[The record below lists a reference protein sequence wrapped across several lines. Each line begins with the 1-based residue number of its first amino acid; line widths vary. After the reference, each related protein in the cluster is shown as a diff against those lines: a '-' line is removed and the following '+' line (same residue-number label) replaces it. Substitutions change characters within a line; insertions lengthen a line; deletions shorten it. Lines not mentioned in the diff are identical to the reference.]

1 MCQQRASQIHS
12 NDGQHQFVTQLVA
25 ETMIG
30 EQEIN
35 RALKG
40 MNHSLPINMSDYGK
54 KILKIQ
60 RALNIAAWSKA
71 PSPLL
76 DGGKGEHSVNIKFH
90 WERRRRPRRHVSEVE
105 YAGIPTV
112 WLQTRQ
118 EPVWKVRGAKEIE
131 KASNK
136 CLPDAV
142 LTAPAKVKSPG
153 KGINVAG

>member
-1 MCQQRASQIHS
+1 MGSIMEVMCQQRASQIHS

-71 PSPLL
+71 RSPLL
-76 DGGKGEHSVNIKFH
+76 DGGKGEHSVNI
-90 WERRRRPRRHVSEVE
+90 
-105 YAGIPTV
+105 
-112 WLQTRQ
+112 
-118 EPVWKVRGAKEIE
+118 
-131 KASNK
+131 
-136 CLPDAV
+136 
-142 LTAPAKVKSPG
+142 
-153 KGINVAG
+153 